1 MGGQEIAVPNPP
13 PDPSQLPDEILTFRK
28 QLNTQN
34 VLSPEELQAI
44 RQFRKAADYIA
55 GCAFCFP
62 LSLSL
67 LV

>member
-55 GCAFCFP
+55 GCAFCLS